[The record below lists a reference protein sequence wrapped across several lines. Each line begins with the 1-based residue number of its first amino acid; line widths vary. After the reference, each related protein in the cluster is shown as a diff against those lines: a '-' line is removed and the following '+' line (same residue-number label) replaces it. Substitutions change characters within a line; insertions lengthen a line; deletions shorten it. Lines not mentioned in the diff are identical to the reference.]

1 MTTMASHFTSLTVVY
16 LIVYSDPGQ
25 RKRQSSASLAF
36 VRGIHWWPVNF
47 PHKGPVT
54 RKIFPFDGFIITEG
68 CVSGPLFAFKLFQLR
83 YIHYK
88 RWDHWPVDFWEL
100 ISKFA
105 TNFTEYVMWISLQDG
120 FDFVFCMGYGI
131 QNDLTTAEIALG
143 KHNYVR
149 FDFSMGCRRVPCIRT
164 MFVIVLLYWSK
175 QHMVIHFMAKDGS
188 SVDRLHCR

>member
-1 MTTMASHFTSLTVVY
+1 MDRCWSQHV
-16 LIVYSDPGQ
+16 
-25 RKRQSSASLAF
+25 
-36 VRGIHWWPVNF
+36 
-47 PHKGPVT
+47 
-54 RKIFPFDGFIITEG
+54 IISIIKDET
-68 CVSGPLFAFKLFQLR
+68 
-83 YIHYK
+83 I
-88 RWDHWPVDFWEL
+88 DFWEL

-164 MFVIVLLYWSK
+164 MFVIVVRRAGLLWS
-175 QHMVIHFMAKDGS
+175 QQDFEWWWSVPLS
-188 SVDRLHCR
+188 SASLYYSFLLFCLICVYSSQFSSLFWIMNLL